1 MGTTRSVMTAL
12 CISLLSAGGAAY
24 CYTRADAL
32 QVQGQWLME
41 RGTAQAEDY
50 AARFDG
56 AAADAQLKTFAER
69 RAILEKAHGWQR
81 GMLLGVLIAALA
93 TVSAYLLFLL
103 KRLNDQLLDATGGG
117 AHEGTARESASPE
130 PVQALMPSPQ
140 R

>member
-12 CISLLSAGGAAY
+12 CIALLSAGGAAY

-50 AARFDG
+50 AERLDG
-56 AAADAQLKTFAER
+56 TAADAQLKTFAER
-69 RAILEKAHGWQR
+69 RVVLETAHVWQR
-81 GMLLGVLIAALA
+81 GMMLGVLAAA
-93 TVSAYLLFLL
+93 MAAVSAYLLFLL
-103 KRLNDQLLDATGGG
+103 KRLNDQLLDATGSSVQE
-117 AHEGTARESASPE
+117 ASAREPASPE
-130 PVQALMPSPQ
+130 PVQGLMPSPQ